1 MRRVGLLLVAMGLVA
16 SGCAARTTTT
26 TMGPPPAPAIVDI
39 SGKWVGTWQGYDAQG
54 IPRTEDATADLLQ
67 QGSRGSGRI
76 ALHTTGVATAVPVA
90 LRNAGLTGVRVD
102 FQVSRSK
109 VVMRHAL
116 GPRLFTADFTVEGD
130 RMSGYVRDAKP
141 SVMIVLTRL
150 KPAVPIAAAPAEPGR
165 PEPKEF
171 AEVAEVKP
179 IYFDFDKYDIRP
191 DDAKILEANVEWLK
205 AHPEM
210 LVLIEGHCDP
220 RGTPEYNIAL
230 GERRARAARN
240 HLISSGVAADRISI
254 VSFGAEHPV
263 CTEETE
269 ECYAKNRRAIFLVR
283 PR

>member
-1 MRRVGLLLVAMGLVA
+1 MRRVGLLLVAMWLVA

-150 KPAVPIAAAPAEPGR
+150 GV
-165 PEPKEF
+165 
-171 AEVAEVKP
+171 
-179 IYFDFDKYDIRP
+179 
-191 DDAKILEANVEWLK
+191 AKIF
-205 AHPEM
+205 
-210 LVLIEGHCDP
+210 
-220 RGTPEYNIAL
+220 TPGAPTTGIVAWVNEAL
-230 GERRARAARN
+230 GPRR
-240 HLISSGVAADRISI
+240 VA
-254 VSFGAEHPV
+254 
-263 CTEETE
+263 
-269 ECYAKNRRAIFLVR
+269 
-283 PR
+283 